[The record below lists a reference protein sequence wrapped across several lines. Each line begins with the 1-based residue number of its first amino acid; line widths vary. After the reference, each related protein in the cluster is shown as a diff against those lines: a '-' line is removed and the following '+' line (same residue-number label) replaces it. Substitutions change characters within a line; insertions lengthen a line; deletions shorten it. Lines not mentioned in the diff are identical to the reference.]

1 MVRSMTLRL
10 DQLPFRTPA
19 TVTAVDWAALSEGE
33 ALRLRNLGLDEGV
46 RVEALHCAPFGR
58 DPIAVRIGRMT
69 LALRRVHANVI
80 SVAEGVGDAP
90 AVAMPAR
97 APLAGIA
104 AE

>member
-1 MVRSMTLRL
+1 MMLRL

-19 TVTAVDWAALSEGE
+19 IVTAIDWAALSDAE

-46 RVEALHCAPFGR
+46 AVEALHAAPFGR

-69 LALRRVHANVI
+69 LALRRVHLRVI
-80 SVAEGVGDAP
+80 TVIPGNEAAASPAESPIVMAGV
-90 AVAMPAR
+90 
-97 APLAGIA
+97 A